1 MKHSTKTLITFG
13 TASLVCLVAIIII
26 LWQVL

>member
-1 MKHSTKTLITFG
+1 MKHSTKTLFIFG
-13 TASLVCLVAIIII
+13 AASLVCLLAIIII